1 MKFIDLEFKKFRSE
15 PSYFNPFAPLILGE
29 RAFVE
34 FSNGYGVSVILGHFD
49 DDSWSNGKDTYEVG
63 VVNIFEGDMA
73 EEFGEDGVYKY
84 ASRKDVEDILNK
96 IELLPKLK
104 KRRKKECVFEPL
116 SEETALELL
125 NTLKRIEKL

>member
-1 MKFIDLEFKKFRSE
+1 MKFTDLKFKKFRSE

-63 VVNIFEGDMA
+63 VINIFEGDMA
-73 EEFGEDGVYKY
+73 KEFGEDGVYKY
-84 ASRKDVEDILNK
+84 ASQKDVEDILNK

-104 KRRKKECVFEPL
+104 KEEKECVFEPL